1 MWNIYRKIVTGLVLF
16 LTSLAGLAV
25 LLIVIVTC
33 LDVILRRCGYPIPGA
48 VDIVQIAACI
58 AAICALPYTT
68 AVKGHVAVEFFF
80 QNLPR
85 TAKIIADGFSRLV
98 MMVLFSVMSV
108 RCVTYGITLMHR
120 NSVSLTLKIPLFWV
134 LWVMAFSLA
143 VVVLV
148 KFYNLAHPGKEM
160 MKP

>member
-1 MWNIYRKIVTGLVLF
+1 MWNIYRKVVTGLVLF

-25 LLIVIVTC
+25 LLIVVITC
-33 LDVILRRCGYPIPGA
+33 LDVILRRCGYPVPGA
-48 VDIVQIAACI
+48 VDIVQLAACI

-68 AVKGHVAVEFFF
+68 AVKAHVAVEFFF
-80 QNLPR
+80 QNLPK
-85 TAKIIADGFSRLV
+85 TAKVIADGFSRLA
-98 MMVLFSVMSV
+98 MMVLFTVMAV
-108 RCVTYGITLMHR
+108 RCVIHGITLMNR

-134 LWVMAFSLA
+134 LWLMAFSLA

-148 KFYNLAHPGKEM
+148 KVYNLTHPGKEM